1 MTIRAESDP
10 RYSRRFLLMGL
21 AAIAFA
27 LWFLYDG
34 AITYPNQRE
43 RALAYHELESDSQG
57 EDPIVF
63 RDKWHEMANTNGWPT
78 AYPGEPKTEGE
89 ITMQFV
95 MAGIVS
101 VVALG
106 LLSIPL
112 RARGRWLEAS
122 EKGITSSWGQ
132 SFDFD
137 QVLELNKRQWRS
149 KGIAKVT
156 YHDGRR
162 KRRFVI
168 DDYKF
173 DRYSTDAILYEL
185 EQHIDPAIITGGP
198 PEPPLEEATE
208 EGADSAAES
217 TGHAG

>member
-1 MTIRAESDP
+1 
-10 RYSRRFLLMGL
+10 MGL
-21 AAIAFA
+21 AAVGFA

-34 AITYPNQRE
+34 AITYPNQRQ
-43 RALAYHELESDSQG
+43 RALAYHELETESQG
-57 EDPIVF
+57 EDPVVF
-63 RDKWHEMANTNGWPT
+63 RDRWHELANKNGWPT
-78 AYPGEPKTEGE
+78 AYPGEPKTEGD

-95 MAGIVS
+95 MAGIVG
-101 VVALG
+101 VVALA

-112 RARGRWLEAS
+112 RARGRWIEAGES
-122 EKGITSSWGQ
+122 GISSSWGE
-132 SFDFD
+132 SFNYD

-185 EQHIDPAIITGGP
+185 EQNIDPEKISGGP
-198 PEPPLEEATE
+198 PEPPPEEVSE
-208 EGADSAAES
+208 EETHSTSDSRLQL
-217 TGHAG
+217 